1 MSAEAKPPMEPPRKT
16 AHTMRL
22 LALFALVAALPAAAQ
37 TIAVTEITVID
48 VATGSRQPNQ
58 TVIITEGRIAAMGPT
73 GRVAVPAG
81 AQRIRGRGKFL
92 IPGLWDMHVH
102 LSMIGRSALGVFLA
116 NGITGVRDMGGEPQ
130 LVLAWR
136 DSVAAG
142 TLAGPRIK
150 APGNIVESARWL
162 TNVTRLV
169 EKIDQPEL
177 RAELR
182 RRFGLDTPE
191 SAARAVDSL
200 ARLGVDFIKIR
211 NFPDQATYLAFAQ
224 AARRHGLPIAGHGP
238 PPYLLAMASD
248 SGFASFE
255 HSLVGIKND
264 KLADA
269 FATMPDSAGPPLI
282 RRFAA
287 NGTAWDP
294 TLVSGRARFV
304 PDTAQDRM
312 INDSLGTT
320 DPSLRYVSPTLRRT
334 WRASRALESASGD
347 DDYTEIYQANLA
359 DVRRMADLGVLI
371 LAGTDVALTTLV
383 PGFSLHDE
391 LELLVTGGGLT
402 PREALAAATV
412 NPARVLRLATSSGA
426 VAPGMTADLLILDAD
441 PTVDIKATRAIH
453 AVIAAGQV
461 YDRSARDRLLAA
473 ATQ

>member
-1 MSAEAKPPMEPPRKT
+1 
-16 AHTMRL
+16 MRL
-22 LALFALVAALPAAAQ
+22 LALFALVAAAPAAAQ
-37 TIAVTEITVID
+37 SLAITEITVID
-48 VATGSRQPNQ
+48 VATGEHQLNQ
-58 TVIITEGRIAAMGPT
+58 TVVIRDGRIAATGPT

-81 AQRIRGRGKFL
+81 AQRVRGRGKFL

-130 LVLAWR
+130 RVLAWR

-162 TNVTRLV
+162 TNVIGRV

-177 RAELR
+177 LAELR

-200 ARLGVDFIKIR
+200 ATIGVDFIKIR
-211 NFPDQATYLAFAQ
+211 NYPDPATYVAFAQ
-224 AARRHGLPIAGHGP
+224 AARRRGLPVAGHGP
-238 PPYLLAMASD
+238 LPSLLGLASD

-255 HSLVGIKND
+255 HGLIGIKNG

-269 FATMPDSAGPPLI
+269 FATMPDSAGPAMI

-294 TLVSGRARFV
+294 TLVSSRVRFI
-304 PDTAQDRM
+304 PDSAIERI

-320 DPSLRYVSPTLRRT
+320 DRSLRYVSPTLRT
-334 WRASRALESASGD
+334 SWRANRALESVSTD
-347 DDYTEIYQANLA
+347 NDWTDIYRANLR
-359 DVRRMADLGVLI
+359 DVRRMADLGVTI
-371 LAGTDVALTTLV
+371 LAGTDAAVTTLV

-412 NPARVLRLATSSGA
+412 NPARVLRLETSSGA
-426 VAPGMTADLLILDAD
+426 VAPGTAADLLILDAD
-441 PTVDIKATRAIH
+441 PTIDIKATRAIH
-453 AVIAAGQV
+453 AVIAAGRL

-473 ATQ
+473 ASH